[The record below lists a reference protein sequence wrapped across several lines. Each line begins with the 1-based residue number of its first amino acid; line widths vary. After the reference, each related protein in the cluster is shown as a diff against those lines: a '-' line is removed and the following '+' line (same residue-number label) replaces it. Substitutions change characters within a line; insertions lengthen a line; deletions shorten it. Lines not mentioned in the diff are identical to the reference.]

1 MDRFPHI
8 YLQFKDYVPSFHL
21 GLVLVMIPIVFVTV
35 SEHIGHQMV
44 LNKIVGR
51 NFLKSQDLMMNHW

>member
-1 MDRFPHI
+1 MGIVKFDAIMSAKWIDFIFICH
-8 YLQFKDYVPSFHL
+8 LKDYVPSFHL

-44 LNKIVGR
+44 LNKNR
-51 NFLKSQDLMMNHW
+51 R